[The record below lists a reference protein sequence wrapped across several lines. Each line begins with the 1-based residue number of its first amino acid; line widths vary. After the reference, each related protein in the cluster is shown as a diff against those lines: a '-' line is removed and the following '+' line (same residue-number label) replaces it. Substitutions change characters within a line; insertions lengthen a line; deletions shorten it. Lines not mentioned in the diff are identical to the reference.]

1 MTIRHDNYTPK
12 DPSSTGRIF
21 FRDYEDERTDASAGI
36 GVSYPSGI
44 VSVGLSGNEQKVV
57 DSVSSIIPPVVGTA
71 SNPSLKLF
79 TPDDIIAFVAAH
91 ETGGGG
97 GGGGNTWSDPVS
109 SNILPSLAND
119 VAFTLGDSDQRFKEI
134 WVSGIHTFSSIDLRG
149 QVFENVGPT
158 SSTLSGVS
166 TAERNAGEETDFRL
180 FSPADISSMALQ
192 HGPAA
197 GSITEGALEDLIA
210 GLDASSIQSN
220 DEFLFRVA
228 SGTDELA
235 VTTASG
241 IVDKGLTDLG
251 IDPQNRITNT
261 RDPNANDDG
270 VGTNGVTHIINDL
283 WTNTSSDEAFI
294 CLDITTSAAVWS
306 SITAAAAGGGVT
318 DHGALTGLSDDDHTQ
333 YLLTDG
339 TRTLTGNQDFGG
351 NVVDNYGAASS
362 TLSAVST
369 AEITAG
375 TSTEYRVWSPA
386 DVSAAVIAHET
397 GGGGGS
403 LTESELHDL
412 ISGLDASSIQSN
424 DEFLFRVSSGTDEL
438 AVTTA
443 SGIVDRGMTDLGID
457 PQNRISVT
465 RDPNANDDGAGTNGV
480 IHIIND
486 LWTNTSTD
494 EAFICLDI
502 TTSAAVWSSITAA
515 GGGGGSLTESEL
527 HDVISALDASSIQ
540 SNDEFL
546 FRVASGTDE
555 LAVTTASGIVDK
567 GLTDLGIDPQSREVT
582 TSDPTVDD
590 DIDLGYSSLDL
601 WLNENN
607 GKFYI
612 NEVATDGS
620 AIWREFAPSG
630 VTAAEITAGT
640 GTDYRL
646 WTPADVSA
654 AVIAHETGG
663 GGVTDH
669 GALTGLGDD
678 DHSQYLLT
686 DGTRTL
692 TGNQDFGGN
701 VADNYGPLSSTL
713 SAVSTDEISAG
724 TSTEYRVYSPADVSA
739 MIAQH
744 AVVPELYIE
753 ALNNREVAYT
763 NPNQSYPQRFGT
775 NSEWQGWKVNL
786 TEYDEFQVRGTY
798 ESGDNSGIVIG
809 VGVTSGN
816 TPFNRVSTPF
826 AIGDGQG
833 AAYEYIHS
841 GQLGSDAIVSGGV
854 SFDGVSTNDYA
865 EGSWTPLD
873 PSVKR
878 ECGLAFMYLDGSGTT
893 AANRT
898 WSRVHVAFRRNPNY
912 R

>member
-1 MTIRHDNYTPK
+1 MTIKYDNYTPK

-21 FRDYEDERTDASAGI
+21 FRDYEDERTDASAGV

-44 VSVGLSGNEQKVV
+44 VSVGLSGNEQNVV
-57 DSVSSIIPPVVGTA
+57 DGVSSIIPPVVGTG
-71 SNPSLKLF
+71 SDSSLKLF

-91 ETGGGG
+91 ETGG

-166 TAERNAGEETDFRL
+166 TAERTAGTETDFRL

-197 GSITEGALEDLIA
+197 GGITEGELEDLIA
-210 GLDASSIQSN
+210 GLDASSIQSNDEFLFRVSSGTDELAVTTASGIVDKGLTDLGIDPQNRIAVTRNPDANDDGAGTNGVVHIINDLWTNTSTDEAYICLDITTSAAVWSSITAAGGGGVTDHSALNGLGADDHTQYLLTDGTRALTGNQDFGGNVAYNYGAASSTLSAVSTAEITAGTSTEYRVWSPADVSAAVIAHETSGGGSITESELHDVISGLDASSIQSN

-251 IDPQNRITNT
+251 IDPQNRI
-261 RDPNANDDG
+261 
-270 VGTNGVTHIINDL
+270 
-283 WTNTSSDEAFI
+283 
-294 CLDITTSAAVWS
+294 
-306 SITAAAAGGGVT
+306 
-318 DHGALTGLSDDDHTQ
+318 
-333 YLLTDG
+333 
-339 TRTLTGNQDFGG
+339 
-351 NVVDNYGAASS
+351 
-362 TLSAVST
+362 
-369 AEITAG
+369 
-375 TSTEYRVWSPA
+375 
-386 DVSAAVIAHET
+386 
-397 GGGGGS
+397 
-403 LTESELHDL
+403 
-412 ISGLDASSIQSN
+412 
-424 DEFLFRVSSGTDEL
+424 
-438 AVTTA
+438 
-443 SGIVDRGMTDLGID
+443 
-457 PQNRISVT
+457 SVT
-465 RDPNANDDGAGTNGV
+465 RDPNVDDDGAGTNGV

-502 TTSAAVWSSITAA
+502 TTNAAVWSSITAA
-515 GGGGGSLTESEL
+515 GGGGGGGNEWSDPVSSNIVPDT
-527 HDVISALDASSIQ
+527 DSAYDLGSAAARFKDAYASS
-540 SNDEFL
+540 
-546 FRVASGTDE
+546 VY
-555 LAVTTASGIVDK
+555 V
-567 GLTDLGIDPQSREVT
+567 
-582 TSDPTVDD
+582 
-590 DIDLGYSSLDL
+590 YSSLDL
-601 WLNENN
+601 NGNVINN
-607 GKFYI
+607 YGPLSS
-612 NEVATDGS
+612 TL
-620 AIWREFAPSG
+620 SG
-630 VTAAEITAGT
+630 VSTAEYLAGT
-640 GTDYRL
+640 STEPRV
-646 WTPADVSA
+646 WSPADVSA

-663 GGVTDH
+663 GVTDH
-669 GALTGLGDD
+669 SALNGLSED
-678 DHSQYLLT
+678 DHTQYLLT
-686 DGTRTL
+686 TGARTL

-744 AVVPELYIE
+744 AYVAELYIE
-753 ALNNREVAYT
+753 ALGNKEVAYT
-763 NPNQSYPQRFGT
+763 NPNQSYPQRLGT

-809 VGVTSGN
+809 VGVTSG
-816 TPFNRVSTPF
+816 STPLNRTSPSF
-826 AIGDGQG
+826 SIGDGQG
-833 AAYEYIHS
+833 APYEYIHS
-841 GQLGSDAIVSGGV
+841 GQLGADAIVSGGV

-878 ECGLAFMYLDGSGTT
+878 ECGSIFMYLDGSGTT

-898 WSRVHVAFRRNPNY
+898 WSRVHVAFRRNLNY

>member
-1 MTIRHDNYTPK
+1 MVI
-12 DPSSTGRIF
+12 
-21 FRDYEDERTDASAGI
+21 
-36 GVSYPSGI
+36 
-44 VSVGLSGNEQKVV
+44 Q
-57 DSVSSIIPPVVGTA
+57 
-71 SNPSLKLF
+71 
-79 TPDDIIAFVAAH
+79 H
-91 ETGGGG
+91 ET
-97 GGGGNTWSDPVS
+97 
-109 SNILPSLAND
+109 
-119 VAFTLGDSDQRFKEI
+119 
-134 WVSGIHTFSSIDLRG
+134 
-149 QVFENVGPT
+149 
-158 SSTLSGVS
+158 
-166 TAERNAGEETDFRL
+166 
-180 FSPADISSMALQ
+180 
-192 HGPAA
+192 
-197 GSITEGALEDLIA
+197 
-210 GLDASSIQSN
+210 
-220 DEFLFRVA
+220 
-228 SGTDELA
+228 
-235 VTTASG
+235 
-241 IVDKGLTDLG
+241 
-251 IDPQNRITNT
+251 
-261 RDPNANDDG
+261 
-270 VGTNGVTHIINDL
+270 
-283 WTNTSSDEAFI
+283 
-294 CLDITTSAAVWS
+294 
-306 SITAAAAGGGVT
+306 
-318 DHGALTGLSDDDHTQ
+318 
-333 YLLTDG
+333 
-339 TRTLTGNQDFGG
+339 
-351 NVVDNYGAASS
+351 
-362 TLSAVST
+362 
-369 AEITAG
+369 
-375 TSTEYRVWSPA
+375 
-386 DVSAAVIAHET
+386 
-397 GGGGGS
+397 
-403 LTESELHDL
+403 
-412 ISGLDASSIQSN
+412 
-424 DEFLFRVSSGTDEL
+424 
-438 AVTTA
+438 
-443 SGIVDRGMTDLGID
+443 
-457 PQNRISVT
+457 
-465 RDPNANDDGAGTNGV
+465 
-480 IHIIND
+480 
-486 LWTNTSTD
+486 
-494 EAFICLDI
+494 
-502 TTSAAVWSSITAA
+502 

-527 HDVISALDASSIQ
+527 HDVISALDASSVQ

-663 GGVTDH
+663 GGGGSLTESELHDVISALDASSIQSNDEFLLRVASGTDELAVTTASGIVDKGLTDLGIDPQNRITNTIDPGANDDGAGTNGVIHIINDLWTNTSTDEAFICLDITTSAAVWSSITAAGGGGGVTDH
-669 GALTGLGDD
+669 GALTGLADD